1 MLAKVTTG
9 ASLLA
14 LALAALPL
22 AAAAAD
28 GRYIVKFTDGRSSA
42 GLGALHAAGARVLL
56 TLAPQGAVAARI
68 PEQAVAAL
76 SRNPSI
82 EYIEADEIRVPLS
95 LSDRTLASGEILPYG
110 VQMVQADQVIS
121 SNEAGRKICII
132 DSGYSQ
138 QHVDLND
145 DVGDSITQNATDGG
159 SGTWD
164 RDSCGHGSHVAGTV
178 LATAGNGA
186 GVIGVVPGARL
197 HVIKVFGD
205 DVLGGASC
213 AWTYSSTLVNALNK
227 CEAAGSNVTSM
238 SLGGGAKT
246 RTEEKA
252 FADSYNR
259 GMLHVAAAG
268 NSGNRTTSYPAGY
281 ASVISVAAVD
291 ANENVASFSQQNR
304 DVEIAAPGVGV
315 LSTVP
320 WLDANTLGFADGSSV
335 SGGHVEFS
343 GRTAGTSGALV
354 DGGLCDSVGPW
365 SGKVVLCQRGSVSF
379 NVKVQNVQ
387 SGGGAAAAIYN
398 NAASDATCADF
409 IGTLGDGNSAAIP
422 AITMSCADGAAA
434 MAFAGTSG
442 TVVSQLTVPASGYE
456 AWDGTSMA
464 TPHVS
469 GVATFLWGCYPTA
482 SNQAIRDVMN
492 ATAKDK
498 GAAGRDNAYG
508 HGIVQARAALQSLIA
523 SRGASSFCS
532 IAAASKY

>member
-1 MLAKVTTG
+1 MLAKVTTA

-14 LALAALPL
+14 SALAALPL

-28 GRYIVKFTDGRSSA
+28 GRYIVKFTDGRSAS

-95 LSDRTLASGEILPYG
+95 LSDRALASGEILPYG

-121 SNEAGRKICII
+121 SNEAGKKICII

-178 LATAGNGA
+178 LATAGNGT

-197 HVIKVFGD
+197 HVVKVFGD

-246 RTEEKA
+246 RTEERA

-291 ANENVASFSQQNR
+291 ASENVASFSQQNR

-354 DGGLCDSVGPW
+354 DGGLCEAVGPW

-387 SGGGAAAAIYN
+387 SGGGVAAAIYN
-398 NAASDATCADF
+398 NAASDATCGDF
-409 IGTLGDGNSAAIP
+409 VGTLGDGNSAAIP

-434 MAFAGTSG
+434 LAFAGTSG

-508 HGIVQARAALQSLIA
+508 HGIVQARAALQSLVA